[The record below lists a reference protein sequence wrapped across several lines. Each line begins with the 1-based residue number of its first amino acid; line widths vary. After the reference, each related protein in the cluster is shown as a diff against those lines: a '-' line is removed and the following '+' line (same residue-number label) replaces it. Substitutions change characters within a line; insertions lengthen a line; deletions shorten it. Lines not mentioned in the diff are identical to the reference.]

1 VGEDEPFRELTDAE
15 FDALSAPEKI
25 GYLRRWVDAKNKIDD
40 VLAERMARFAYL
52 WPRRR
57 LDDDK

>member
-25 GYLRRWVDAKNKIDD
+25 GYLRRWVAGQGRCRS
-40 VLAERMARFAYL
+40 V
-52 WPRRR
+52 
-57 LDDDK
+57 